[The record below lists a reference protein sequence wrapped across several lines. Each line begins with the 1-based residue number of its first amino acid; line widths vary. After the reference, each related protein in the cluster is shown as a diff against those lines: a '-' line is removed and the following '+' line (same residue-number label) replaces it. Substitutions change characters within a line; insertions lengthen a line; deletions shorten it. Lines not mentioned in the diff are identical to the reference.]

1 MSGHFRHHPDEYE
14 AAITEILGKAVA
26 IYRHKNRIIV
36 EEEKLGIE
44 GTRDEITNR
53 FSELRK
59 AATTSTSFQGFAVAP
74 SENSPSSMEYY
85 DGKDVG
91 SVTDE
96 RKGSFIHLPSRPSIN
111 ANGVLGQILFDVCVP
126 KTVEDWD
133 IRSNSKNAGLLS
145 GTRRH
150 APFNP
155 IKCIRRSRL

>member
-1 MSGHFRHHPDEYE
+1 MSGHFLHHPDEYK
-14 AAITEILGKAVA
+14 AAVTEILGKAVA
-26 IYRHKNRIIV
+26 IYRHKHRRI
-36 EEEKLGIE
+36 EHEKLDIE
-44 GTRDEITNR
+44 GTKDEITDP

-59 AATTSTSFQGFAVAP
+59 AATTSTSFQGFVLAP
-74 SENSPSSMEYY
+74 SESLFPSSVEYY
-85 DGKDVG
+85 DGKGVG
-91 SVTDE
+91 SIEDE

-126 KTVEDWD
+126 KNVEDWD
-133 IRSNSKNAGLLS
+133 VRSNSKNAGLLA